1 MKVGFYYQIEASVH
15 EGVLY
20 MPALL
25 GVFIE
30 DLASRVEQLT
40 LLVHIAPYDVNFHDF
55 ALRSNRIKWVNL
67 GQKHNFPH
75 RLLLGKK
82 TLANLPEEAFNL
94 DILLVR
100 APTPLAPALY
110 SKFSRRITVAFMIV
124 GDYSM
129 QPSKRFSA
137 SWTMNHIYERIVNHR
152 VLPHCLAMVN
162 SAVLRNKY
170 ERICR
175 EVVQIK
181 TTTLKKSDFFFR
193 DDTCNGSLIHLL
205 YVGRFDWQKGFMELF
220 ESIVDLKK
228 NTDVRL
234 HLVGWDTDAQKLNQ
248 KRMEKTIL
256 DFGISE
262 QVVIEGY
269 KKVGEELNKMYEMAD
284 VFVLPSY
291 AEGFPRCIW
300 EAMAHGVPVVATT
313 VGGIPENLTD
323 GENALLIPP
332 HSTRMLT
339 EAIEKI
345 INNISLRQTII
356 KNGYALVND
365 ATLEVQGERIVNIL
379 KNELENNKI

>member
-15 EGVLY
+15 EGVLF

-25 GVFIE
+25 GVFVD

-40 LLVHIAPYDVNFHDF
+40 LLVHIAPYDSNLHDY
-55 ALRSNRIKWVNL
+55 ALDSNRIKWVSL
-67 GQKHNFPH
+67 GRKQNFPR
-75 RLLLGKK
+75 RLLLGRK
-82 TLANLPEEAFNL
+82 TLANLPAEAFDF

-100 APTPLAPALY
+100 VPTPLAPALY
-110 SKFSRRITVAFMIV
+110 SIFSSKVPVAFMIV

-129 QPSKRFSA
+129 QPVKRFSA
-137 SWTMNHIYERIVNHR
+137 SWTMNRIYERMVNHR

-162 SAVLRNKY
+162 SAALRNKY

-181 TTTLKKSDFFFR
+181 TTTLKNSDFFFR
-193 DDTCNGSLIHLL
+193 DDTCNGNLIYLL
-205 YVGRFDWQKGFMELF
+205 YVGRFDWQKGFQELF
-220 ESIVDLKK
+220 ESIVELRK
-228 NTDVRL
+228 NTNIRL

-248 KRMEKTIL
+248 RRMEKTISDL
-256 DFGISE
+256 GISE
-262 QVVIEGY
+262 QVIIEGY

-284 VFVLPSY
+284 IFVLPSY

-300 EAMAHGVPVVATT
+300 EALAHGVPVVATT

-323 GENALLIPP
+323 SENALLIPP
-332 HSTRMLT
+332 HSTKKLT
-339 EAIEKI
+339 DAVEEI
-345 INNISLRQTII
+345 INNVSLRKMII

-365 ATLEVQGERIVNIL
+365 ATLEVQGERIVEIL

>member
-15 EGVLY
+15 EGVLF

-25 GVFIE
+25 GVFID

-40 LLVHIAPYDVNFHDF
+40 LLVHIAPYDSNLHDY
-55 ALRSNRIKWVNL
+55 ALDSNRIKWVSL
-67 GQKHNFPH
+67 GRKQNFPR
-75 RLLLGKK
+75 RLLLGRKS
-82 TLANLPEEAFNL
+82 LANLPAEAFDF

-110 SKFSRRITVAFMIV
+110 SIFSIKVPVAFMIV

-129 QPSKRFSA
+129 QPVKRFSA
-137 SWTMNHIYERIVNHR
+137 SWTMNRIYERMVNHQ
-152 VLPHCLAMVN
+152 VLPNCLAMVN
-162 SAVLRNKY
+162 SAALRNKY
-170 ERICR
+170 ERICH

-181 TTTLKKSDFFFR
+181 TTTLKNSDFFFR
-193 DDTCNGSLIHLL
+193 DDTCNGNLIHLL
-205 YVGRFDWQKGFMELF
+205 YVGRFDWQKGFQELF
-220 ESIVDLKK
+220 ESIVELRK
-228 NTDVRL
+228 NTNIRL

-284 VFVLPSY
+284 IFVLPSY

-365 ATLEVQGERIVNIL
+365 ATLEVQGERIVEIL
-379 KNELENNKI
+379 KNELENYKI